1 MGSKLH
7 TEVVEREGV
16 REAAPKLDGQA
27 LSKRVDARKREH
39 SDFPTL
45 KTSSNKSS
53 WVAGL
58 CFLSRPPAG
67 QPGLRTLSACLLPGG
82 HPGRDTHPSAS
93 WLPLLAAL
101 VCWC

>member
-45 KTSSNKSS
+45 TSSENL
-53 WVAGL
+53 GY
-58 CFLSRPPAG
+58 
-67 QPGLRTLSACLLPGG
+67 
-82 HPGRDTHPSAS
+82 
-93 WLPLLAAL
+93 
-101 VCWC
+101 